1 MYFVGEI
8 FAGCRL
14 KRPVE
19 EKWVEGYPAPRIK
32 WLLPAGKTRLIRV
45 KLKKLRLDIKN
56 SLFRVAVKWEH

>member
-1 MYFVGEI
+1 MSGKFLRG
-8 FAGCRL
+8 AGL
-14 KRPVE
+14 NALE

-56 SLFRVAVKWEH
+56 SLFRAAVTWEH